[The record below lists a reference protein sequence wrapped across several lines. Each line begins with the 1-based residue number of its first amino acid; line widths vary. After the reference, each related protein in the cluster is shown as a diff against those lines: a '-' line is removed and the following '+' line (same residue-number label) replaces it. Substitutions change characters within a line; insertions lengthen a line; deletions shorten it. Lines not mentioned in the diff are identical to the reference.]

1 MSFFPV
7 NKISTYFLPRT
18 QDIQGR
24 IGGLEALKAIC
35 AFMVVSLHAHSVIRD
50 FIYPV
55 CIIAVP
61 IFFMISGYFLLYEVG
76 EKTEIRLR
84 KSCYKIIKLYLL
96 SSTIYFAWNLTGLSV
111 QHGEDF
117 YNTGFTVF
125 IYDLLFNGLG
135 QSLHLW
141 YLTTCIYTFLLLII
155 LLRFHIFKYVYII
168 AAIGLFLNI
177 FVDHYDFQTWTN
189 DPFRY
194 FFLLRNIFL
203 QGVPYMIIG
212 ALCHQY
218 ENFFTLRNSSLLVI
232 LSFCLLFIQQ
242 IIPNIPFKLYPLPLA
257 VSILMWFR
265 NIASHGSILRFMA
278 HIGHRYSLGI
288 YLWHLLIC
296 DIISH
301 ICILLIGGIP
311 LSCMLF
317 ITFISTIGIIFIFR
331 QLRVIIPVLKIQKD
345 NR

>member
-1 MSFFPV
+1 M
-7 NKISTYFLPRT
+7 NRIATYFLPPIK
-18 QDIQGR
+18 DIQNR
-24 IGGLEALKAIC
+24 IVGLEALKTLC
-35 AFMVVSLHAHSVIRD
+35 AFMVVSLHVHSIIRD

-61 IFFMISGYFLLYEVG
+61 IFFMISGYFLLYEIG

-84 KSCYKIIKLYLL
+84 KSCYKIIKLYLF
-96 SSTIYFAWNLTGLSV
+96 SSVIYFAWNLTGFSV

-117 YNTGFTVF
+117 HNTNPLELVF
-125 IYDLLFNGLG
+125 NLLFNGTS

-155 LLRFHIFKYVYII
+155 LLRFHLFKYVYII

-177 FVDHYDFQTWTN
+177 FVDHYDFKTWTN

-194 FFLLRNIFL
+194 LFLLRNIFL
-203 QGVPYMIIG
+203 QGVPYMMIG
-212 ALCHQY
+212 VLCHRY
-218 ENFFTLRNSSLLVI
+218 ENFFTLRNSSILVI
-232 LSFCLLFIQQ
+232 LSFCLLFIQH
-242 IIPNIPFKLYPLPLA
+242 IIPNIPFELYPLPLA

-265 NIASHGSILRFMA
+265 NLTTQGFGLRIMA
-278 HIGHRYSLGI
+278 YLGHQYSLGI
-288 YLWHLLIC
+288 YLWHFLIC
-296 DIISH
+296 DIISN

-331 QLRVIIPVLKIQKD
+331 QLWRVTPVFKIKKN